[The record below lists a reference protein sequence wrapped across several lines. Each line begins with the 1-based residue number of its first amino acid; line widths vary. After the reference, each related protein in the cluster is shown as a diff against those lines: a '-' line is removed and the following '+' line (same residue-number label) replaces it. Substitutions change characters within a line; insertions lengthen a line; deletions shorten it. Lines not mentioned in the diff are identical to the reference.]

1 MKSPADINFDLINSS
16 AFKEWKRNHLG
27 FLSHFFC
34 ALSSD
39 FKLKSNWEVGYYC
52 PRNQKI
58 SIFVPSES
66 SFILKQEDDV
76 FKKETTEV
84 EKLDLDKINQSFE
97 EVSETCKLKLPGLF
111 GKELLGDGFVVLQTL
126 EGRPSWNFTFVS
138 KTFKFAN
145 LKIDAINGEIRSHQL
160 IEAVTR
166 EK

>member
-1 MKSPADINFDLINSS
+1 M
-16 AFKEWKRNHLG
+16 
-27 FLSHFFC
+27 
-34 ALSSD
+34 
-39 FKLKSNWEVGYYC
+39 
-52 PRNQKI
+52 
-58 SIFVPSES
+58 PSES